1 MCKPEIDIHNGGRS
15 GQELT
20 KYPFLINQEKLT
32 TDAFRAVGPHQYGA
46 SCTSTTKKTDHSDE
60 VVKVVNYIKSNA
72 LRSRIFSTFCEA
84 MDSDYKNL
92 LFHTEVRWLSKG
104 KVLNRFISMKNE
116 IMAFIDNEEINF
128 PFMMSDVWW
137 LRVSFLGDIF
147 DKLNSL
153 NLNLQGAQE
162 NIITISTKLK
172 AFKEKLSLWNLNIVK
187 ENFASFPMVQENP
200 SKSIIKKEVEEI
212 LTLLS
217 ASFDKYFPY
226 LDVEKM
232 EWVVNPF
239 MHCEIQHLEEEMQ
252 ENLIDLKNDLVF
264 KRLFTEK
271 ELSEF
276 WLCLNSKFPKLSNA
290 AIESLL
296 PFGSSYLCEQGFS
309 TLTEMKSKKV
319 AQMSDLI
326 TQLMMITFINGS
338 KHTHRFARVIAFADD
353 VTFVVWSSNIY
364 DLQYNITK
372 CLIKIKAWCEKFD
385 SGESGDSL
393 STARW
398 LSQEGVGVTWGRN
411 FQWISTSVL
420 TVECPEA
427 SQAVLT
433 TGLYGTVCAVDRG
446 QRNEC
451 VQRQRDSRQT
461 VSSRPNVD

>member
-1 MCKPEIDIHNGGRS
+1 
-15 GQELT
+15 
-20 KYPFLINQEKLT
+20 
-32 TDAFRAVGPHQYGA
+32 
-46 SCTSTTKKTDHSDE
+46 
-60 VVKVVNYIKSNA
+60 
-72 LRSRIFSTFCEA
+72 
-84 MDSDYKNL
+84 MDSDYKNV

-172 AFKEKLSLWNLNIVK
+172 AFKEKLSLWNLNIAK

-200 SKSIIKKEVEEI
+200 SKSIIKKEVEET

-309 TLTEMKSKKV
+309 TLTEMKSKKRERL
-319 AQMSDLI
+319 QMIDEEMRVCLSQGGLCFMSS
-326 TQLMMITFINGS
+326 TRNLMESSQSAKAGVVVLSPTLETSSLRRRDFWCRFVTVDETWIHHYIPESKQQS
-338 KHTHRFARVIAFADD
+338 KHWTGPGKRAVVSAGEIDYGNCQDRKDCFSFDAYSDFPQSQSLLNVVPFILKRCLQTIDD
-353 VTFVVWSSNIY
+353 RM
-364 DLQYNITK
+364 
-372 CLIKIKAWCEKFD
+372 D
-385 SGESGDSL
+385 SIE
-393 STARW
+393 
-398 LSQEGVGVTWGRN
+398 EH
-411 FQWISTSVL
+411 I
-420 TVECPEA
+420 
-427 SQAVLT
+427 
-433 TGLYGTVCAVDRG
+433 
-446 QRNEC
+446 
-451 VQRQRDSRQT
+451 
-461 VSSRPNVD
+461 

>member
-1 MCKPEIDIHNGGRS
+1 
-15 GQELT
+15 
-20 KYPFLINQEKLT
+20 
-32 TDAFRAVGPHQYGA
+32 
-46 SCTSTTKKTDHSDE
+46 
-60 VVKVVNYIKSNA
+60 
-72 LRSRIFSTFCEA
+72 
-84 MDSDYKNL
+84 
-92 LFHTEVRWLSKG
+92 
-104 KVLNRFISMKNE
+104 
-116 IMAFIDNEEINF
+116 MAFIDNEEINF

-172 AFKEKLSLWNLNIVK
+172 AFKEKLSLWNLNIAK
-187 ENFASFPMVQENP
+187 ENCIFSDGSRE
-200 SKSIIKKEVEEI
+200 SIKIYYQKEVEET

-217 ASFDKYFPY
+217 ASFDKCFPY

-309 TLTEMKSKKV
+309 TLTEMKSKKRERL
-319 AQMSDLI
+319 QMIDEEMRLKFVCLLKMTTELLQIQKFNGDNFHLWKFQMKIILEAKDLLSITDGSEVKPEIEDIAKFSEWKKKDAKSKMLI
-326 TQLMMITFINGS
+326 TTALEFKYLQQLVNCQTSAEMW
-338 KHTHRFARVIAFADD
+338 K
-353 VTFVVWSSNIY
+353 
-364 DLQYNITK
+364 K
-372 CLIKIKAWCEKFD
+372 
-385 SGESGDSL
+385 L
-393 STARW
+393 STIYE
-398 LSQEGVGVTWGRN
+398 LKSETNKYLLQ
-411 FQWISTSVL
+411 
-420 TVECPEA
+420 
-427 SQAVLT
+427 
-433 TGLYGTVCAVDRG
+433 
-446 QRNEC
+446 QRFFENIK
-451 VQRQRDSRQT
+451 
-461 VSSRPNVD
+461 